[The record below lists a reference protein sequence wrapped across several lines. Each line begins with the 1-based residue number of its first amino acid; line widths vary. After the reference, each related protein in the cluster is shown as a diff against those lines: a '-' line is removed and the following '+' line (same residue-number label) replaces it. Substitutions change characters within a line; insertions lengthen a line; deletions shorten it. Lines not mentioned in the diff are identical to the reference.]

1 MIYIN
6 FKKFCLREKH
16 HLTPIRCSCSEYSNS
31 NINKKRFGDFPGN
44 FFFIGKDFKSVPI
57 YIYENLYLYEIANVF
72 PRLNSST
79 ILNCQILSYAIMPR
93 WALSNS
99 PFISKL
105 ICFQKAFMYILTTVK
120 RLFEVALT
128 LLQRNFSWGQGSSSM
143 MSGWNNLESPSSG
156 EG

>member
-1 MIYIN
+1 MSTQIVIST
-6 FKKFCLREKH
+6 KKGLAIFQE
-16 HLTPIRCSCSEYSNS
+16 T
-31 NINKKRFGDFPGN
+31 
-44 FFFIGKDFKSVPI
+44 FFFIGKDFKSVPM
-57 YIYENLYLYEIANVF
+57 YLYENIMEIANVF

-79 ILNCQILSYAIMPR
+79 ILNCQILSYRKMPK